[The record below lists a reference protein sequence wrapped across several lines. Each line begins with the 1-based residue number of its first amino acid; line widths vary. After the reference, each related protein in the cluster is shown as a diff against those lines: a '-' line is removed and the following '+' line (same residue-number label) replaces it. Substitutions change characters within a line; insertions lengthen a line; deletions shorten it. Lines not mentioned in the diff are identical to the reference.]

1 LVFGLKARHYTPR
14 ASVLRELHTIDYLV
28 LASPHIVCN
37 LQMWKQ
43 QRSQENRMS
52 NPWLKK
58 NPLMSIW
65 MSGANAVTGAASV

>member
-1 LVFGLKARHYTPR
+1 MVFGLKARHYTPR
-14 ASVLRELHTIDYLV
+14 ASVLRELHTIDDLV

-37 LQMWKQ
+37 FNCENNKDP
-43 QRSQENRMS
+43 QENRMS

-58 NPLMSIW
+58 NPLMSMW